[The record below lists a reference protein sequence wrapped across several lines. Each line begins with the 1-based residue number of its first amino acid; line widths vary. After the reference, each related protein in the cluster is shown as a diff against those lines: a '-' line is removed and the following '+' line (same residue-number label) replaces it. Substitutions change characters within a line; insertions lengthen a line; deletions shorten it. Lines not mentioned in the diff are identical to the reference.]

1 MRTQQDRTK
10 QNRLV
15 LPLGQTVFLPQTA
28 MGVSYI
34 DKVRTKVYIDNLQ
47 RQEGRR
53 NACLRGFYEIDL
65 EYHGLEGQRLYKHRV
80 IDRKSVV

>member
-53 NACLRGFYEIDL
+53 NACLRGFL
-65 EYHGLEGQRLYKHRV
+65 
-80 IDRKSVV
+80 